1 MSFFRLIQSSRVFL
15 AAGLG
20 LLLASCT
27 TESVGTGATILKV
40 NPYHLDDAFK
50 PITAADPSLRFER
63 ESILHGA
70 ISIEERRALQGNYFT
85 IFWKAEDRSQPAKV
99 VLEYR
104 QKNTGLTVKKLEQ
117 EVADVGR
124 KNTTKFSLIGE
135 DYVTNGPVTSWRA
148 SIVRGKETLVDYK
161 SYLWE

>member
-1 MSFFRLIQSSRVFL
+1 MSFLHLIRSSRVFL

-20 LLLASCT
+20 LLLVSCST
-27 TESVGTGATILKV
+27 KQVGSGATITKV
-40 NPYHLDDAFK
+40 NPYHLDDAYK
-50 PITAADPSLRFER
+50 TITASDPSIRFER
-63 ESILHGA
+63 DAILHGA
-70 ISIEERRALQGNYFT
+70 ISVEERRALQGNYFT
-85 IFWKAEDRSQPAKV
+85 VFWKAEDRTQPVKV

-104 QKNTGLTVKKLEQ
+104 QKNSGLTVKKLEQ
-117 EVADVGR
+117 EVTGIR
-124 KNTTKFSLIGE
+124 RSNTTKFTINGQ